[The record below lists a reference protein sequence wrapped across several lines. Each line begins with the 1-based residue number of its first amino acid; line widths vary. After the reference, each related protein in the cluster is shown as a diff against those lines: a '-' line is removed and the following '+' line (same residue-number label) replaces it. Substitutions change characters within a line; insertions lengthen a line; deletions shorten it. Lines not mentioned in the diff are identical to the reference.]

1 MSVCNE
7 CHGDICGCTCEQDKV
22 IAEQAEQIEQV
33 KQLLCKHYGG
43 LPDNDMYRGVDQLI
57 NEVILQAEQITNGND
72 NAHELEQCKTE
83 LEGIVAEQAE
93 QIARLTNALG
103 AITYINPSERCAE
116 NKMIE
121 IAKEA
126 LEHIDGIG
134 NVIVWKGNSD
144 E

>member
-1 MSVCNE
+1 MERMENSDGVVFYK
-7 CHGDICGCTCEQDKV
+7 HGTDPI
-22 IAEQAEQIEQV
+22 I
-33 KQLLCKHYGG
+33 
-43 LPDNDMYRGVDQLI
+43 
-57 NEVILQAEQITNGND
+57 
-72 NAHELEQCKTE
+72 
-83 LEGIVAEQAE
+83 AEQAE